1 MMWQATLRDLQ
12 WRRRRFLIAV
22 TGTALVFAM
31 SLLMSGLS
39 ASFTL
44 ETDRALES
52 LGADV
57 WVVQEGA
64 SGPFTSFSPIPA
76 TDAERV
82 AAVDGITAADPIIYL
97 HQTIGD
103 DPVDINLFG
112 VVRGGIG
119 EPELTDGRALEGRGE
134 AIVDQELG
142 LDVGETFMMS
152 GEEWQIVGKTKNTTI
167 NGGIPTVFVGLE
179 DAQERLGPIPMGPV
193 ASAIVAT
200 GTPTGTV
207 NGLEFMTN
215 DEAREDILRP
225 LQNAAQSIDF
235 VRILLWIVAA
245 CIVGSIVYLSA
256 MERTRDFAVFKAT
269 GTSNGSL
276 AGGLAIQAVI
286 LSVAAAILAA
296 IIATLLAPVF
306 PLPVEIPLSAY
317 LWLFVIAIAV
327 GLLASLAGLRHA
339 VKVEPALAFG
349 GP

>member
-1 MMWQATLRDLQ
+1 VIQK
-12 WRRRRFLIAV
+12 
-22 TGTALVFAM
+22 
-31 SLLMSGLS
+31 
-39 ASFTL
+39 
-44 ETDRALES
+44 
-52 LGADV
+52 
-57 WVVQEGA
+57 GA
-64 SGPFTSFSPIPA
+64 SGPFTAFSPIPA

-82 AAVDGITAADPIIYL
+82 AAVDGITAADPIIYV

-103 DPVDINLFG
+103 EPEDINLFG

-119 EPELTDGRALEGRGE
+119 EPELTDGRALEGPGE
-134 AIVDQELG
+134 AIVDRELSV
-142 LDVGETFMMS
+142 DVGETFTMS
-152 GEEWQIVGKTKNTTI
+152 GREWEVVGETKNTTI
-167 NGGIPTVFVGLE
+167 NGGIPTVFIGLD
-179 DAQERLGPIPMGPV
+179 DAQELLLLGPL
-193 ASAIVAT
+193 ALAIVAT
-200 GTPTGTV
+200 GTPAGTV
-207 NGLEFMTN
+207 DGLEFMTN

-306 PLPVEIPLSAY
+306 PLPVEIPMSAY

-327 GLLASLAGLRHA
+327 GLLASLAGLRRA

>member
-1 MMWQATLRDLQ
+1 MWQATLRDLQ

-31 SLLMSGLS
+31 SLLMSGL
-39 ASFTL
+39 AESFTL

-52 LGADV
+52 IGADV
-57 WVVQEGA
+57 WVVHEGA
-64 SGPFTSFSPIPA
+64 SGPFTAFSPIPA
-76 TDAERV
+76 TDADRV
-82 AAVDGITAADPIIYL
+82 AAVDGITAADPIIYV

-103 DPVDINLFG
+103 DPEDINLFG

-119 EPELTDGRALEGRGE
+119 EPELTDGRALEGPGE
-134 AIVDQELG
+134 AIVDRELG
-142 LDVGETFMMS
+142 LDVGGTFTMGGQEWEVV
-152 GEEWQIVGKTKNTTI
+152 GETKNTTI
-167 NGGIPTVFVGLE
+167 NGGIPTVFIGLD
-179 DAQERLGPIPMGPV
+179 DAQELLRLGPI

-200 GTPTGTV
+200 GEPTGSV
-207 NGLEFMTN
+207 DGLEFMTN

-245 CIVGSIVYLSA
+245 CIVASIVYLSA

-306 PLPVEIPLSAY
+306 PLPVEIPTSAY

-327 GLLASLAGLRHA
+327 GLLASVAGLRRA